1 MSNRIG
7 SVDFFRGF
15 CMFLML
21 LGHLSV
27 WLMSPAAFQIQE
39 IFIWIPLEP
48 IAKGTGFILISG
60 TSIALSFSKRRVD
73 LIDPYDEKTRI
84 IRNGSYFRAFIL
96 FLIAFI
102 MNIVLL
108 SSSSNAKIYDW
119 WILFTLSIC
128 LIFSWP
134 LMKLSINQRILL
146 GIILLIFNYFFHQ
159 ILLYGNSSNLSS
171 FLLDFFYPSDSRQNP
186 IFLFFPFF
194 LFGTVIGSL
203 LVEKDF
209 GKNEDLPGFF
219 KRIFLPIALPSI
231 FCILFGIFL
240 DFPTFLITNSFSY
253 IIYALG
259 LNSLIITI
267 LLTFEKTTNFNFNSK
282 YNPLFYFS
290 YYSLTFY
297 LLHYSGMLFGFLS
310 LNYWTFWLVFCRV
323 LVILTVFLHIMYRLV
338 AGLFSLKYFVSI
350 LGEYLS
356 LKTEEIL
363 YKHEAS
369 ALDNL
374 MKKLKLN
381 LSSDN

>member
-1 MSNRIG
+1 
-7 SVDFFRGF
+7 
-15 CMFLML
+15 ML

-27 WLMSPAAFQIQE
+27 WWMSPAAFQIQE
-39 IFIWIPLEP
+39 ITLWISLEP

-60 TSIALSFSKRRVD
+60 TSIALSFSKKRVNFMD
-73 LIDPYDEKTRI
+73 EYDENTRI
-84 IRNGSYFRAFIL
+84 LRNSSYFRAFIL
-96 FLIAFI
+96 FLTAII
-102 MNIVLL
+102 MNIALL

-134 LMKLSINQRILL
+134 LMKLSINQRILF
-146 GIILLIFNYFFHQ
+146 GIVLVIFNYFFHQ
-159 ILLYGNSSNLSS
+159 ILLYGSVSNLSS
-171 FLLDFFYPSDSRQNP
+171 FLLDFFYPTDSRQNP
-186 IFLFFPFF
+186 ILQYFPFF
-194 LFGTVIGSL
+194 LFGTVMGSF

-209 GKNEDLPGFF
+209 GKNEDFLGFL
-219 KRIFLPIALPSI
+219 KKIFLPLALPSV
-231 FCILFGIFL
+231 FSILFGIFL
-240 DFPTFLITNSFSY
+240 NFPNFLTTNSFSY

-259 LNSLIITI
+259 LNSLIVSI
-267 LLTFEKTTNFNFNSK
+267 LLTLEKATNFNFNSK

-310 LNYWTFWLVFCRV
+310 LNYWTFWLVFCAV

-369 ALDNL
+369 ALNNL

-381 LSSDN
+381 LSSNN

>member
-60 TSIALSFSKRRVD
+60 TSIALFFSKRKVD

-84 IRNGSYFRAFIL
+84 LRNSSYFRAFIL
-96 FLIAFI
+96 FLVAFI
-102 MNIVLL
+102 MNIALL

-134 LMKLSINQRILL
+134 LMKLSINQRILF
-146 GIILLIFNYFFHQ
+146 GIVLLVFNYFFQQ
-159 ILLYGNSSNLSS
+159 ILLYGNFSDFSS

-186 IFLFFPFF
+186 LLLFFPFF
-194 LFGTVIGSL
+194 LFGTIIGSF

-209 GKNEDLPGFF
+209 GNNEDFLGFL
-219 KRIFLPIALPSI
+219 KKIFLPLALPSV
-231 FCILFGIFL
+231 FSILFGIFL
-240 DFPTFLITNSFSY
+240 DFPNFLTTNSFSY

-259 LNSLIITI
+259 LNSLIVSI
-267 LLTFEKTTNFNFNSK
+267 LLTLEKATNINFNSK

-310 LNYWTFWLVFCRV
+310 LNYWTFWLVFGGV
-323 LVILTVFLHIMYRLV
+323 LVILTVFLHIMYRFV

-350 LGEYLS
+350 LGEYFS
-356 LKTEEIL
+356 LKIEEIF
-363 YKHEAS
+363 YKHETS

-374 MKKLKLN
+374 TKKLKLN
-381 LSSDN
+381 ISSNN